1 MNIVQE
7 EFLRDQKKSRRRTLM
22 LDTAR
27 RIIASK
33 GLISLKVR
41 DVAEAAECSIGA
53 FTMSSVTLTA

>member
-7 EFLRDQKKSRRRTLM
+7 EFLRDQKKVVAHTDV
-22 LDTAR
+22 DTAR

-41 DVAEAAECSIGA
+41 NVAEAANARFGA